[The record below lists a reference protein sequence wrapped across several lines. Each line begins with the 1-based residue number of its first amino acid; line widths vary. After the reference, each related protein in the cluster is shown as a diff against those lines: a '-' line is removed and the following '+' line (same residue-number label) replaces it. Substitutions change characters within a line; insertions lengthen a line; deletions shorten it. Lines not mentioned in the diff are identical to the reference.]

1 MPHLE
6 GVEEARHYVAEAIK
20 DLDVEQIAMLL
31 DGEGLKDN
39 IECLDEEDDDGDE
52 NIHPDFEFCVAGD
65 GEFQD
70 ADHPV
75 AKETGGDVSTK

>member
-1 MPHLE
+1 ME

-39 IECLDEEDDDGDE
+39 IECLDEEDDDGE
-52 NIHPDFEFCVAGD
+52 
-65 GEFQD
+65 
-70 ADHPV
+70 
-75 AKETGGDVSTK
+75 